1 MIAAMRG
8 ALLACCAVVLS
19 DAAAV
24 AAGPTPEEFYRGR
37 TVTLLVASGPG
48 GGYDRDARILA
59 QHIGQHLPGKP
70 NIVVQFMPGAG
81 GMRAAAHFYN
91 LAPKDG
97 SVFGL
102 MSPTATY
109 SQLVEGARY
118 DASKFQSIG
127 RLASLNNV
135 LVVWH
140 EAPATTLDALAQ
152 TEVILASVGKSDQG
166 YIGPAMMRGLLG
178 YKLKLITGYP
188 DAKSAVL
195 ALERGEVQGRTS
207 GWPAWQAEY
216 PDWIREKKII
226 PLVEIGLQS
235 SKEFAGKIPLVLD
248 LVKTAR
254 QRQLLEF
261 TSSSAAIGRLFS
273 MPPGVPADRLDAFR
287 RAFDATMKDPAFLK
301 DARQRQTHLEPMT
314 GEEVQKI
321 VERSIAVPP
330 DLIAESQEL
339 LR

>member
-1 MIAAMRG
+1 MISTTRI
-8 ALLACCAVVLS
+8 ALLAACAITFSDVV
-19 DAAAV
+19 AV
-24 AAGPTPEEFYRGR
+24 AAGTTTEEFYRGR
-37 TVTLLVASGPG
+37 IVTLLVATGPG
-48 GGYDRDARILA
+48 GGYDRDARIIA
-59 QHIGQHLPGKP
+59 QHIVRHLPGNP
-70 NIVVQFMPGAG
+70 NIVLQFMPGAS

-91 LAPKDG
+91 VAPKDG
-97 SVFGL
+97 SVIGL
-102 MSPTATY
+102 MPPTATY
-109 SQLVEGARY
+109 SQLIEGARY

-140 EAPATTLDALAQ
+140 EAPATTLDAMMR
-152 TEVILASVGKSDQG
+152 TEVILASVGKNDQG

-178 YKLKLITGYP
+178 YKFKMITGYP

-195 ALERGEVQGRTS
+195 ALERGEVHGRTS

-216 PDWIREKKII
+216 PAWIAEKKII

-248 LVKTAR
+248 LVNTAR

-273 MPPGVPADRLDAFR
+273 MPPGVPIDRLDAFR
-287 RAFDATMKDPAFLK
+287 RAFDLTMKDPAFLQ
-301 DARQRQTHLEPMT
+301 DAKKRQTNVEPMS

-321 VERSIAVPP
+321 VERSIAVPA